1 MGILELKKKPQIDFV
16 RGRFLSF
23 GLSSALVVL
32 VLFVCLFRGL
42 PYGVDFKGG
51 VILEVRTSES
61 LSKVRRLFNALVP
74 GGVTAQTFGA
84 EGDFLIRME
93 HSALPDHAT
102 FLKKLEAEHG
112 KKLQVRRIEAVG
124 PKVSSELLSKGL
136 YAVFFA
142 LLAMLA
148 YIWMRFEWRFGVAAL
163 AALIHDCIGVLG
175 LYALCRFEFNE
186 TAIVA
191 ILITASYSINDT
203 VVVFDRVRE
212 NKKRYG
218 KMPLK
223 ELLNLSINETLSR
236 TLLTSL
242 TTLAALC
249 VLYFFGGPVI
259 ASFSLPILV
268 GLFVGTYS
276 SICLASPLL
285 MLFKEPLKAEIA
297 LVNQNTKKG

>member
-1 MGILELKKKPQIDFV
+1 MGLLELKKKPQIDFM
-16 RGRFLSF
+16 RNRFMTF
-23 GLSSALVVL
+23 GLSGGL
-32 VLFVCLFRGL
+32 VLLVCLALLFVGM

-51 VILEVRTSES
+51 VVLEVQSTKSLKELRGFFKDFVDGEVSVQTFGTSKDFLVRLENADVKNQEGFLKRLSQKCGDS
-61 LSKVRRLFNALVP
+61 LSVRRL
-74 GGVTAQTFGA
+74 
-84 EGDFLIRME
+84 
-93 HSALPDHAT
+93 
-102 FLKKLEAEHG
+102 
-112 KKLQVRRIEAVG
+112 EAVG

-142 LLAMLA
+142 LLAMLI
-148 YIWMRFEWRFGVAAL
+148 YIWMRFEWRFGL
-163 AALIHDCIGVLG
+163 AALLALMHDCFGVLG
-175 LYALCRFEFNE
+175 LYALARFEFNE

-218 KMPLK
+218 RMPLK

-242 TTLAALC
+242 TTIAALC

-259 ASFSLPILV
+259 ATFSLPILV
-268 GLFVGTYS
+268 GLVVGTYS

-285 MLFKEPLKAEIA
+285 MLFQEPKQENIA
-297 LVNQNTKKG
+297 LVNQNTKKT